1 MFSKTITLQPDAL
14 CANVGSDVS
23 RDDEAREI
31 RRLLREAQA
40 GDERSFGALVR
51 RYEGRALAV
60 ARRLLGNRDDAMDA
74 TQDAL
79 LRLFRFIGRVDGERD
94 FGAWV
99 YRVVVN
105 ASMDLMER
113 RQRHA
118 GALQEMQATIDPQDL
133 AVSAA
138 AEANVEGQRVRVAV
152 SDVIAR
158 LPPKERAA
166 LILRDVEGLSTREVA
181 RLLES
186 SEATVRSQIC
196 AARGKLRSMRATMD
210 EGHPDV
216 ARKDGAR

>member
-1 MFSKTITLQPDAL
+1 MFCKTTTLPPDAL
-14 CANVGSDVS
+14 CAGVGPEVS
-23 RDDEAREI
+23 RDEDAREI
-31 RRLLREAQA
+31 GRLLREAQA
-40 GDERSFGALVR
+40 GDERAFGALVR
-51 RYEGRALAV
+51 RYEPRALAV
-60 ARRLLGNRDDAMDA
+60 ARRLLGNRDDALDA

-118 GALQEMQATIDPQDL
+118 GALQDMHATLDPEDL
-133 AVSAA
+133 HVSAA
-138 AEANVEGQRVRVAV
+138 AESKVDGQHIRVAV
-152 SDVIAR
+152 ADVIAR

-181 RLLES
+181 RLLDS

-196 AARGKLRSMRATMD
+196 AARGKLRNMRAMMD
-210 EGHPDV
+210 VGQDV
-216 ARKDGAR
+216 ATRDRAR